1 MKTTKINEKPTYD
14 PTNLQQLQAP
24 TKTMT
29 MLDTIINDIEKLIK
43 NDKLFPNSRIT
54 MDKFFIGIYSCVDT
68 KYEFFYQINNNEKIQ
83 VYSFTITVKLNEDDI
98 EIKDNIIKKHKDDV
112 VILNN
117 LIQIEKYLQLI
128 TDYSMFFELWKNIK
142 PKNAD
147 KK

>member
-1 MKTTKINEKPTYD
+1 MNTTNIGEKPTCD
-14 PTNLQQLQAP
+14 PTNIQQSQAP
-24 TKTMT
+24 TRTMT
-29 MLDTIINDIEKLIK
+29 MLDIVIDDIENLIK
-43 NDKLFPNSRIT
+43 NDKLFTNSRFTI
-54 MDKFFIGIYSCVDT
+54 DKFFIGIYTCIEAR
-68 KYEFFYQINNNEKIQ
+68 YEFFYHINNNEKIE

-117 LIQIEKYLQLI
+117 SIQIEKYLQLI

-142 PKNAD
+142 PKNAG